1 MVLSALPPLRIGTC
15 KSYHPSSKILHVLT
29 CHSWGDVIHVNGQPW
44 PYFNVQP
51 RKYRFRFLNA
61 AISRSFFLY
70 FTRTNTANDRI
81 PFQVIASDAGLLER
95 PVDTTDM
102 YISMAERYEIVIDF
116 SAYRGQAVD
125 LRNVAETNDVGDE
138 DEYAHTLEIMRFH
151 VSNTAVADPSTV
163 PSALREVPFPPQQND
178 IVHRHFKFERSNGQY
193 QINKVVFA
201 DVNNRVLAKPALGAV
216 EIWELENDSGGWS
229 HPVHIHLVDFKVLSR
244 SGGRNSVM
252 PYEATGLKDVVWLGR
267 GETLTVEAH
276 YQPWTGAYMF
286 HCHNLI
292 HEDNDMMAVFNVT
305 AMEEK
310 GYTQED
316 FEDPMNPK
324 WRAVSYARS
333 DFTARSG
340 SFSEDSITA
349 RIMEM
354 AAEEPYNRI
363 DEIREDLGIQE

>member
-1 MVLSALPPLRIGTC
+1 
-15 KSYHPSSKILHVLT
+15 
-29 CHSWGDVIHVNGQPW
+29 
-44 PYFNVQP
+44 
-51 RKYRFRFLNA
+51 
-61 AISRSFFLY
+61 
-70 FTRTNTANDRI
+70 
-81 PFQVIASDAGLLER
+81 
-95 PVDTTDM
+95 M

-116 SAYRGQAVD
+116 SAYRGQTID

-138 DEYAHTLEIMRFH
+138 DEYAHTLEIMRFF
-151 VSNTAVADPSTV
+151 VSNTAVEDPSTV

-178 IVHRHFKFERSNGQY
+178 IVRRHFKFERSNGQY

-244 SGGRNSVM
+244 SGGRNAVM

-324 WRAVSYARS
+324 WRAVSYGRS
-333 DFTARSG
+333 DFTARTG
-340 SFSEDSITA
+340 SFSEESITS